1 MNRISLGGCNFVN
14 TSRLLVVDDFDL
26 INVRRTNSGLIVT
39 EVHFFNKNNQLV
51 GIMLENSWSSERSK
65 RGEWFTEYVKPKR
78 LTIRNK
84 RSSSQESNMV
94 MTLRYSKMDYTT
106 IHKNTNHTKGDLRR
120 QRSEHIPKELS

>member
-14 TSRLLVVDDFDL
+14 TSRLLVVYDFDL

-51 GIMLENSWSSERSK
+51 GIMLDA
-65 RGEWFTEYVKPKR
+65 P
-78 LTIRNK
+78 
-84 RSSSQESNMV
+84 SQESNMV
-94 MTLRYSKMDYTT
+94 MTSRYSKMDYTT

-120 QRSEHIPKELS
+120 QRSEQIPKELS

>member
-1 MNRISLGGCNFVN
+1 
-14 TSRLLVVDDFDL
+14 VVDDFNL

-39 EVHFFNKNNQLV
+39 EVHFFNKNDQLV

-65 RGEWFTEYVKPKR
+65 TGGNGLQNMLNPKR

-94 MTLRYSKMDYTT
+94 MTSRYSKMDYTT

-120 QRSEHIPKELS
+120 QRSEQIPKELS

>member
-65 RGEWFTEYVKPKR
+65 TGG
-78 LTIRNK
+78 
-84 RSSSQESNMV
+84 MV
-94 MTLRYSKMDYTT
+94 YR
-106 IHKNTNHTKGDLRR
+106 IC
-120 QRSEHIPKELS
+120 